1 MEIHGNCGNIII
13 TQLRST
19 LSIYFV
25 FLFLQAPPIPPRQRS
40 AVQSQPS
47 VTGEVQ
53 WIEKEP
59 SEPKSPARRQNE
71 YSDWRP
77 GMFGEPESP
86 GRLVSPGR
94 SVTSPKPDAYEQVR
108 IEGPKK
114 GTVDRGRTRQ
124 ITMQHRRGEY
134 CMLSPTAVGPRET
147 ASVES
152 AVESERLSSLT
163 EPVMTPPFSPPSP
176 RTAEASVFEALGSL
190 RPSNVPTIPEAHEA
204 DGDQQRDSKKRQ
216 APIPKPRRNLQNA
229 AKPKILP
236 RHDSLL
242 DEEFDTTVDPK
253 GTSGIEVENQDPF
266 SFPPV
271 VSSSD
276 ISPKDNPKKSN
287 FAQLH
292 KRFSPYSSREDIFT
306 YSNDALTNKREE
318 PDGAENESDV
328 KPSPLVYENVLFK
341 RRDEEENGGEA
352 TDISKNTTKERHDE
366 SAERPESF
374 RLSKLSA
381 DSPLDEREE
390 WEKVSSL

>member
-1 MEIHGNCGNIII
+1 MKIFII

-19 LSIYFV
+19 LSIDLV

-40 AVQSQPS
+40 GGQSQPS

-59 SEPKSPARRQNE
+59 TQPKSPARRQNE

-77 GMFGEPESP
+77 AMFGEPASP
-86 GRLVSPGR
+86 GRPLSPGR

-114 GTVDRGRTRQ
+114 GTVDRGRARQ
-124 ITMQHRRGEY
+124 ITMQHPGGEY

-147 ASVES
+147 EGGES
-152 AVESERLSSLT
+152 AVAGERLPSLT

-229 AKPKILP
+229 TKPKVLP

-242 DEEFDTTVDPK
+242 DEEFDTPADPK
-253 GTSGIEVENQDPF
+253 RTSGIEVVNQDPF
-266 SFPPV
+266 SLPPV

-276 ISPKDNPKKSN
+276 TSPKDNLKKSN
-287 FAQLH
+287 FAELH
-292 KRFSPYSSREDIFT
+292 KRFSPYSSREDIFNYT
-306 YSNDALTNKREE
+306 DDALANKREE
-318 PDGAENESDV
+318 PDGAENESYV

-341 RRDEEENGGEA
+341 RRDEEENGEEA
-352 TDISKNTTKERHDE
+352 TDISNNTTEERHDE
-366 SAERPESF
+366 SAERPDSY

-381 DSPLDEREE
+381 DSPMDEREE
-390 WEKVSSL
+390 WEKVSFS

>member
-1 MEIHGNCGNIII
+1 MKIFII

-19 LSIYFV
+19 LSIDLV

-40 AVQSQPS
+40 GGQSQPS

-59 SEPKSPARRQNE
+59 TQPKSPARRQNE

-77 GMFGEPESP
+77 AMFGEPVSP
-86 GRLVSPGR
+86 GRPLSPGR

-114 GTVDRGRTRQ
+114 GTVDRGRARQ
-124 ITMQHRRGEY
+124 ITVEHRGGEY

-147 ASVES
+147 EGGET
-152 AVESERLSSLT
+152 AVAGERLPSLT

-204 DGDQQRDSKKRQ
+204 DGDEQRDSKKRQ

-229 AKPKILP
+229 TKPKVLP

-242 DEEFDTTVDPK
+242 DEEFDTPADPK
-253 GTSGIEVENQDPF
+253 RTSGIEVVSQDPF

-276 ISPKDNPKKSN
+276 TSPKDNPKKSN
-287 FAQLH
+287 FAELH
-292 KRFSPYSSREDIFT
+292 KRFSPYSSREDIFNYT
-306 YSNDALTNKREE
+306 DDALTNKREE

-341 RRDEEENGGEA
+341 RRDEEENGDEA
-352 TDISKNTTKERHDE
+352 TYISNNTTEEGHDE
-366 SAERPESF
+366 SAERPDSY

-381 DSPLDEREE
+381 DSPMDEREE
-390 WEKVSSL
+390 WEKVSFS